1 MAEIEN
7 CSSSQSETTSSY
19 SSSQLQKPKVK
30 TKGIAFKRRNPKLT
44 VRRNRGSSSNVAA
57 IGFPLGMSF
66 AAVMAQVNFIS
77 FLYFSNYSIFL
88 SCFKAKLFFFASM
101 KKNLL
106 FFLIY

>member
-30 TKGIAFKRRNPKLT
+30 TKGIRFKRRNPKLT
-44 VRRNRGSSSNVAA
+44 VRRNRGSSSSSNVAA

-66 AAVMAQVNFIS
+66 AAVMAQVNFI
-77 FLYFSNYSIFL
+77 FFYTQLL
-88 SCFKAKLFFFASM
+88 SLIILFFYHVSFKA
-101 KKNLL
+101 
-106 FFLIY
+106 

>member
-66 AAVMAQVNFIS
+66 AAVMAQVNFI
-77 FLYFSNYSIFL
+77 FFFYTQLL
-88 SCFKAKLFFFASM
+88 SLIILFFYHVSFKA
-101 KKNLL
+101 
-106 FFLIY
+106 

>member
-1 MAEIEN
+1 MAEIET

-44 VRRNRGSSSNVAA
+44 VRRNRVSSNVAA

-88 SCFKAKLFFFASM
+88 SCFKAKFFF
-101 KKNLL
+101 LL
-106 FFLIY
+106 Q

>member
-1 MAEIEN
+1 MAEIET

-66 AAVMAQVNFIS
+66 AAVMAQVNFI
-77 FLYFSNYSIFL
+77 FFYTQLL
-88 SCFKAKLFFFASM
+88 SLIILFFYHVSFKA
-101 KKNLL
+101 
-106 FFLIY
+106 